1 MSNAARDE
9 ASRCQRR
16 SVTWTCV
23 GDSGQLPR
31 EKPSVEMN
39 TARSDTLPNVALK
52 ELSLLHIV
60 PEAARYEM
68 VSVPQKVA
76 SVDG

>member
-1 MSNAARDE
+1 M
-9 ASRCQRR
+9 
-16 SVTWTCV
+16 
-23 GDSGQLPR
+23 
-31 EKPSVEMN
+31 EMN

-68 VSVPQKVA
+68 VTVPQKVA
-76 SVDG
+76 SVDGGAVCIDPLIVPLARCPSMPNSPLIVAE